1 LSGSNQSSASFEV
14 ITTKEVL
21 ERLRISRAKLFEL
34 KKNGNLIPGRHFFK
48 NGRTLRFVW
57 SHEMIEAIHENP
69 ADLSA
74 PKNPQYKKCLKK
86 TPFENKKSTINLD
99 Y

>member
-1 LSGSNQSSASFEV
+1 MSGSIQSSDSFEV

-21 ERLRISRAKLFEL
+21 GRLRISRAKLFEL
-34 KKNGNLIPGRHFFK
+34 KRNGNLIPGRHFFK

-57 SHEMIEAIHENP
+57 SHELIEAIHENP
-69 ADLSA
+69 ADASA
-74 PKNPQYKKCLKK
+74 PKNPQYKKYPKR
-86 TPFENKKSTINLD
+86 TSFENKKGTINLD